1 MESMSWASESIRR
14 SERTAPRRSRS
25 GNLEVRGDVATELVV
40 PKIKNSK
47 RCRAAAEGG
56 RSPLRRLKLTSRTT
70 MLPEDINSA
79 GRLPDRELYD
89 RLRRDRLVSSPS
101 DGDAFPQQQSM
112 PFCHDMAMPPSCDSS
127 AMNRRRELFSCSTQA
142 MAELLLV
149 IIILST
155 VMISSSDAYYQSC
168 RCLGDGKNN
177 QTSCDQAI
185 DDSIKGSGQLIFRR
199 IQPPITSV
207 AFNVS
212 FIGSLAFILRPVP
225 AGGEYSNN
233 SDAYGSLVFSGNTY
247 NKTTT
252 IITHSDCCS
261 TGDSSSNVF
270 VKMGA
275 LKNVSTFGVNITI
288 SRKASN
294 IQIVQGNNYTISVWI
309 DYNRAAE
316 AADRSISVFVA
327 KAGET
332 KPKEAIIVN
341 KDDNISKGAT
351 LQGCIFSSMDLQR
364 LHQISDMDVTFAYG
378 QHVSHSP
385 SRSLPTI
392 LASVLGPAGGAVIA
406 AAVTWLYFNSS
417 YRRWKKDFDQLA
429 KSMQSLPGVPVKISF
444 ADIRKATNN
453 FHDTMKL
460 GSGAFGAVYRC
471 KLQSLNLKEQPV
483 EVAVKKFTRADT
495 RSYQDFLA
503 EVSIINRL
511 RHKSIVPLI
520 GWSYNKGEPL
530 LIYEYM
536 PNGSLDRHIF
546 ARTDQLHGGH
556 HTTIRQWDTRYNIV
570 RDIATGLHYVH
581 HEYEPKVLHRDIKA
595 SNILLDSTFRAR
607 LGDFGLACTVAVGRS
622 SVSCGVAGTFGYIA
636 PDYAIN
642 LKATQ
647 QTDVYAFGVL
657 VLEIVTGK
665 KAMLNDA
672 QFGHITDWVW
682 HLHQRGRLLEAVDGV
697 LGTVGHGEFD
707 IEEARR
713 LLLLGLACSNP
724 NPSDRPTMVVAVQV
738 IAKLAPAPDVPLEKP
753 TVVCFPPLTLP
764 VGSSSSEC
772 TDYYVTAKGS
782 LQIKSSMPSRS
793 ASFPSP
799 PPPPPRPPAAAAVW
813 EGMPDL
819 GGDGDEVEKAPTL
832 SPAAV
837 ACARGW
843 MRRRATATDCGNS
856 ERRARQGCPPLE
868 SGDDGRPPP
877 GSSGGGRP
885 SPDLGRIH
893 RRRWE
898 ESSVRQATLQSSPP
912 LPPPASS
919 CPLPSSWSSSTS
931 SPRGRRRPPM
941 DVDSD
946 LADKGKPTQ
955 MDLEDQA
962 SIHLQVSVIDRKVL
976 PSEFHLFSDIF
987 VCAIFGKLPI
997 ASSSADDHG
1006 GGCNPSEAGGCCPGG
1021 GSRLVDSIDHT
1032 WAEEA
1037 VDSMMGLL
1045 AASSLGGA
1053 FSWGVLLPAMRE
1065 LPAKREGGAA
1075 ASSGSLECCC
1085 FTSCRFVIP
1094 SWHIAEKIVEKLY

>member
-1 MESMSWASESIRR
+1 MM
-14 SERTAPRRSRS
+14 
-25 GNLEVRGDVATELVV
+25 
-40 PKIKNSK
+40 
-47 RCRAAAEGG
+47 
-56 RSPLRRLKLTSRTT
+56 
-70 MLPEDINSA
+70 MM
-79 GRLPDRELYD
+79 
-89 RLRRDRLVSSPS
+89 
-101 DGDAFPQQQSM
+101 Q
-112 PFCHDMAMPPSCDSS
+112 
-127 AMNRRRELFSCSTQA
+127 
-142 MAELLLV
+142 LLLV

-185 DDSIKGSGQLIFRR
+185 DDSIKGQLIFRR

-327 KAGET
+327 KARET

-520 GWSYNKGEPL
+520 SWSYNKGEPL

-697 LGTVGHGEFD
+697 LGTAGHGEFD

-782 LQIKSSMPSRS
+782 LQIKSSM
-793 ASFPSP
+793 
-799 PPPPPRPPAAAAVW
+799 V
-813 EGMPDL
+813 
-819 GGDGDEVEKAPTL
+819 
-832 SPAAV
+832 
-837 ACARGW
+837 
-843 MRRRATATDCGNS
+843 
-856 ERRARQGCPPLE
+856 
-868 SGDDGRPPP
+868 
-877 GSSGGGRP
+877 
-885 SPDLGRIH
+885 
-893 RRRWE
+893 
-898 ESSVRQATLQSSPP
+898 
-912 LPPPASS
+912 
-919 CPLPSSWSSSTS
+919 
-931 SPRGRRRPPM
+931 
-941 DVDSD
+941 
-946 LADKGKPTQ
+946 
-955 MDLEDQA
+955 
-962 SIHLQVSVIDRKVL
+962 
-976 PSEFHLFSDIF
+976 
-987 VCAIFGKLPI
+987 
-997 ASSSADDHG
+997 
-1006 GGCNPSEAGGCCPGG
+1006 
-1021 GSRLVDSIDHT
+1021 
-1032 WAEEA
+1032 
-1037 VDSMMGLL
+1037 
-1045 AASSLGGA
+1045 
-1053 FSWGVLLPAMRE
+1053 
-1065 LPAKREGGAA
+1065 
-1075 ASSGSLECCC
+1075 
-1085 FTSCRFVIP
+1085 
-1094 SWHIAEKIVEKLY
+1094 